1 MPHGEVLTPADRA
14 VIEQA
19 FAVPVIDTFVSTEG
33 LVGHSE
39 PGGSVLSFAADMCLA
54 ELVDDDNDPVPA
66 GVPSA
71 KVLVTNL
78 HNFTQPLVRYELT
91 DRFTS
96 PYATPAGGWPRASIE
111 GRADDTL
118 RYGGVA
124 VHPHVIRSALSGDGA
139 VHEYQVRQT
148 EHGVDVDCVTGGRL
162 NTAVLA
168 ARLADGLRQAGL
180 TQPEVNITIAE
191 AIPRDPK
198 TGKVR
203 RFLPVQP

>member
-1 MPHGEVLTPADRA
+1 MTNAEVLTPADRA

-19 FAVPVIDTFVSTEG
+19 FAVPVIDAFVSTEG

-54 ELVDDDNDPVPA
+54 ELVDDDNNPVPA

-96 PYATPAGGWPRASIE
+96 PHATPAGGWPRASIE
-111 GRADDTL
+111 GRADDVF

-139 VHEYQVRQT
+139 VREYQVRQT
-148 EHGVDVDCVTGGRL
+148 KHGVDVDCVTGGRL
-162 NTAVLA
+162 NTAALA

-191 AIPRDPK
+191 AIPRDPE